1 MHNKIPNCLFFFLFI
16 HLIFTS
22 CTENHN
28 YNEEIKIFKE
38 KRINYLKSRKGYLNL
53 VGLHWIFNG
62 NYTIGSSQEND
73 IPFPKVFPANL
84 GKMTITNDSIKF
96 TFKMPILLDSLKKIT
111 SYNYAKK
118 NLNHNFSWK
127 SFQWYIIER

>member
-1 MHNKIPNCLFFFLFI
+1 MHNKIPNYLFFFLFI
-16 HLIFTS
+16 TLIFTN

-62 NYTIGSSQEND
+62 NYTIGSSLEND
-73 IPFPKVFPANL
+73 IPLPKGFPTDL

-96 TFKMPILLDSLKKIT
+96 TFKIPILLDSLKKIT
-111 SYNYAKK
+111 SYNYAK
-118 NLNHNFSWK
+118 
-127 SFQWYIIER
+127 II